1 MSSLRCGFLCPGCRP
16 ALPCLRPLATL
27 WFPPGGSC
35 FRRMKSPVTA
45 LLGAV
50 QFCSVAACPS
60 QPQAF
65 ESKGRAVLR
74 YLLSRDL
81 SLGLI

>member
-1 MSSLRCGFLCPGCRP
+1 MSSLLCGFLCPGRRP
-16 ALPCLRPLATL
+16 ALPASGLWFL

-35 FRRMKSPVTA
+35 FRRMKTLVTA
-45 LLGAV
+45 LLGEV

-65 ESKGRAVLR
+65 EGKGRAVLR

-81 SLGLI
+81 SLGLV